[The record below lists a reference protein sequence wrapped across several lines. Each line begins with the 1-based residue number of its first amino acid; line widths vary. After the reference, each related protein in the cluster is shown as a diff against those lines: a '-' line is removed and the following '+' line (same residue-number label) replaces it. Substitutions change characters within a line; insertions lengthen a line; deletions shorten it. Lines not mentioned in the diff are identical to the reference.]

1 MNLPLYIIRLLVLVF
16 ILGVGLSAC
25 NIEANTNELSSHGLA
40 EMEGERCTVQLRRD
54 YLGAETSLP
63 IPPTTDV
70 YNGAQVSVEG
80 QLLEVGHYGVTLRS
94 DGRDLWI
101 PMEAILL
108 VDFAAPSFVPADATL
123 APAKAL
129 DAHTAT
135 AE

>member
-16 ILGVGLSAC
+16 ILGIGLSAC
-25 NIEANTNELSSHGLA
+25 NIEANTNELSSHGLG

-70 YNGAQVSVEG
+70 FNGAQVSIEG
-80 QLLEVGHYGVTLRS
+80 RLEEVGHYGLLLRS

-108 VDFAAPSFVPADATL
+108 VDFAPPSYVPDGAQLSHAKGTEGV
-123 APAKAL
+123 PAKAK
-129 DAHTAT
+129 
-135 AE
+135 